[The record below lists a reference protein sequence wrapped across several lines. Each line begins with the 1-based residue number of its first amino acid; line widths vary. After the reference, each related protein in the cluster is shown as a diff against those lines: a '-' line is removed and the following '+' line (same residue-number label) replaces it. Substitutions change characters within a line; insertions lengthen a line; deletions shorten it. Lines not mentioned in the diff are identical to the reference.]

1 MGDHL
6 LQNSGAK
13 YDPKIYN
20 ITCDIIKLPLVKIP
34 ISQCQDGVLVKRYYG

>member
-13 YDPKIYN
+13 YGRKVCN

-34 ISQCQDGVLVKRYYG
+34 ISQCQDGV

>member
-1 MGDHL
+1 MSDHL

-13 YDPKIYN
+13 YGRKVYN

-34 ISQCQDGVLVKRYYG
+34 ISQCQDGV